1 MGNKL
6 PAAVANDIVTFAPSK
21 SEVGALALIT
31 LDPAKYV
38 AEVFKPYR
46 TKLDALKA
54 EAALIHFKDDRMRD
68 EPHKFVDIS
77 TVAGMDIAI
86 KYRAAFRDDVRI
98 AAEKTRV
105 VRKAPML
112 AIGKLLD
119 SEYKALELDA
129 GPFEARFDDAIREET
144 KRKEAIKAAK
154 ELAEAERVA
163 AIRAKIAE
171 ITGLLTNNASATSD
185 ELTAVLQVLATR
197 EIGQEEFAELTNE
210 ARTAV
215 EYVAVELMALR
226 DAAVAREK
234 AEADRLAELAAEKKR
249 NADQAEANRLAAIE
263 NERIANEQAIEAKR
277 LADLAAAQEAAAAAL
292 RAKAEANLRAEREAQ
307 ETAIRLERER
317 NAAEQAKAAAD
328 LKAAQDALAAQVA
341 AHEAAV
347 KLEADHAEAL
357 EMNVAINAERH
368 ARAQAMVD
376 QAIVDAAAM
385 PATLNELMAATL
397 PRPESVSEHDAMVDA
412 GFDEGPS
419 DNEIIDAVMTTFGW
433 SYDEATKRLTTIDY
447 AAAWAERV
455 EMEA

>member
-1 MGNKL
+1 MGQRL
-6 PAAVANDIVTFAPSK
+6 PAAAANDIVTFSPDK

-31 LDPAKYV
+31 YDPEKYA
-38 AEVFKPYR
+38 AEVYQPFADRLTTAIDSVKTINYDIKTTAGMAVAVKAR
-46 TKLDALKA
+46 ATFRDLRVKA
-54 EAALIHFKDDRMRD
+54 EK
-68 EPHKFVDIS
+68 
-77 TVAGMDIAI
+77 
-86 KYRAAFRDDVRI
+86 VRE
-98 AAEKTRV
+98 A
-105 VRKAPML
+105 RKAPIIK
-112 AIGKLLD
+112 IGKLLQ
-119 SEYKALELDA
+119 SGYA
-129 GPFEARFDDAIREET
+129 GLEARITPLEELFDEDIQTET
-144 KRKEAIKAAK
+144 KRKAEVK
-154 ELAEAERVA
+154 AEADRVEAVRVA

-171 ITGLLTNNASATSD
+171 IVGIPAKHAASTSA
-185 ELTAVLQVLATR
+185 ELTSVLQVLATR
-197 EIGQEEFAELTNE
+197 EVERDEFAELTNE

-226 DAAVAREK
+226 DSVKAREL
-234 AEADRLAELAAEKKR
+234 AEEQRLAAIEAESKRIEAERAELAELRAAAAET
-249 NADQAEANRLAAIE
+249 ARLAAIE

-292 RAKAEANLRAEREAQ
+292 RVKADANLRAEREAQ
-307 ETAIRLERER
+307 ETAMRLERER
-317 NAAEQAKAAAD
+317 NAAEQAKAAAN

-357 EMNVAINAERH
+357 EMNATIDADRH

-376 QAIVDAAAM
+376 QAIADAAAM

-397 PRPESVSEHDAMVDA
+397 PLPESVSEHDAMVDA

-419 DNEIIDAVMTTFGW
+419 DNEIIDAVMATFGW
-433 SYDEATKRLTTIDY
+433 SYDEATKRLTTIDC